1 MSYEQKYLKYKQKYI
16 DLKIKLR
23 DTIGTEQADTIL
35 LSDTPVI
42 GKVEQTGAGILE
54 TISMLLSDTPTQEN
68 STGNTVVEQVSSE
81 KEQVD
86 QQVEQDVELALT
98 ETPVIQQTGGWNI
111 ANASPV
117 SNLGSGVPN
126 TANCPGNVN
135 VQPSTVVPVMAQ
147 GGDIVVPPAVEAPV
161 VAAPVVEAPVVD
173 AAVVDAAATQ
183 RKNLSNNEDG
193 TTTDL
198 SEIRNTADIEK
209 IFSQLGGHEKDV
221 LDSTSSSSIFS
232 SDSFSD
238 SDSISDM

>member
-42 GKVEQTGAGILE
+42 GKVEQTGAGLLE

-81 KEQVD
+81 KEQVG
-86 QQVEQDVELALT
+86 QQDEQDVDLALT

-135 VQPSTVVPVMAQ
+135 VQPSTVVPVMPQ
-147 GGDIVVPPAVEAPV
+147 GGDIVVPPAVQAPV
-161 VAAPVVEAPVVD
+161 VAAPVVEAPVV
-173 AAVVDAAATQ
+173 AASATQ

-198 SEIRNTADIEK
+198 SEIRNTTDIEK

-232 SDSFSD
+232 SDSVSE

>member
-42 GKVEQTGAGILE
+42 GKVEQTGAGLLE

-86 QQVEQDVELALT
+86 QQVEQDVDLALT

-135 VQPSTVVPVMAQ
+135 VQPSTVVPVMPQ
-147 GGDIVVPPAVEAPV
+147 GGDIVVPPAVQAPV
-161 VAAPVVEAPVVD
+161 VAAPVVEAPVVP
-173 AAVVDAAATQ
+173 APATQ

-198 SEIRNTADIEK
+198 SEIRNTTDIEK

-232 SDSFSD
+232 SDSFSE

>member
-42 GKVEQTGAGILE
+42 GKVEQTGAGLLE

-86 QQVEQDVELALT
+86 QQVEQDVDLALT

-135 VQPSTVVPVMAQ
+135 VQPSTVVPVMPQ
-147 GGDIVVPPAVEAPV
+147 GGDIVVPPAVQAPV
-161 VAAPVVEAPVVD
+161 VAAPVVEASVVP
-173 AAVVDAAATQ
+173 APATQ

-198 SEIRNTADIEK
+198 SEIRNTTDIEK

-232 SDSFSD
+232 SDSFSE